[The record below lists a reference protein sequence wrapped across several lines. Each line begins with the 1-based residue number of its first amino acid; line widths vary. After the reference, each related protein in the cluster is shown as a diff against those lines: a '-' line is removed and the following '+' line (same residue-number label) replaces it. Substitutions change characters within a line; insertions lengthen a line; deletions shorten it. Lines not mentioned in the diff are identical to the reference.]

1 VLGFLSFVFLLRAF
15 SRKHPLAYASG
26 SPKKKAEATA
36 RAMVPASQ
44 TNSIN
49 RKSD

>member
-1 VLGFLSFVFLLRAF
+1 VGAYDLIEALPESEAPAGLRQ
-15 SRKHPLAYASG
+15 RLA
-26 SPKKKAEATA
+26 KIKKAEATA